1 MEYMKQTTSIL
12 ENAQVK
18 AYNKMLKTTEVE
30 LHTLDIR
37 INSLENDA
45 EETKCKQD
53 RNDAISTVLFCLLV
67 LAISNYGLYA
77 LHDIDMN
84 KARTILS
91 PKKLMEFYQLF
102 FNTMFI
108 LKVLAPMVVIG
119 FSIRS
124 LLIQIDNLPFRKEK
138 SLSEYKVKTMKT
150 LVTCRA
156 RLVSHKAELIEAI
169 RKIKTS

>member
-1 MEYMKQTTSIL
+1 
-12 ENAQVK
+12 
-18 AYNKMLKTTEVE
+18 
-30 LHTLDIR
+30 
-37 INSLENDA
+37 
-45 EETKCKQD
+45 
-53 RNDAISTVLFCLLV
+53 
-67 LAISNYGLYA
+67 
-77 LHDIDMN
+77 MN

-91 PKKLMEFYQLF
+91 PKKLMEFYQWF

-156 RLVSHKAELIEAI
+156 RLVSRKAELIEAI

>member
-1 MEYMKQTTSIL
+1 MENMKPTTDIL
-12 ENAQVK
+12 NNTQVK

-77 LHDIDMN
+77 LYDIDID
-84 KARTILS
+84 KVRTIFS
-91 PKKLMEFYQLF
+91 TEKQIQFYQWF
-102 FNTMFI
+102 FNCKFI
-108 LKVLAPMVVIG
+108 LKILMPLVVIG

-138 SLSEYKVKTMKT
+138 SLSEYKVKNMKT
-150 LVTCRA
+150 LVTCRE
-156 RLVSHKAELIEAI
+156 RLVSRKAELIEAI

>member
-77 LHDIDMN
+77 LYDIDID
-84 KARTILS
+84 KVRTIFS
-91 PKKLMEFYQLF
+91 TEKQMQFYQWF
-102 FNTMFI
+102 FNCKFI
-108 LKVLAPMVVIG
+108 LKILMPLVVIG

-150 LVTCRA
+150 LVACRE
-156 RLVSHKAELIEAI
+156 RLISRKAELIEAI